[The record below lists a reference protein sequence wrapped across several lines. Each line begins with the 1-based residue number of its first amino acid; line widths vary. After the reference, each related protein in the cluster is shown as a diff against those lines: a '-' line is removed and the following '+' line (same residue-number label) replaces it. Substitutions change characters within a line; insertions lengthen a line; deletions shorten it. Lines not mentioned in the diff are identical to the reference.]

1 MYESFWQLRNKPF
14 ESGVDR
20 RFYYPGESQQAALLK
35 LRYAI
40 ESRHSGAILAGPSG
54 SGKTLAVE
62 MLKGMLGESF
72 SPQVHVVFPQMTTA
86 ELLDYLADELSGTG
100 GGSHTAES
108 VRRIERFLTENAQ
121 AGRHAVIL
129 VDEAQLL
136 DDPPTLETLRLL
148 LNFQTDGRPTL
159 TLVLVGQ
166 TGLLPILDRTP
177 SLEERLAVKCLIR
190 PFTPDETASY
200 VEHRLRVAGAQKAI
214 FDPSS
219 LTTLHTLT
227 RGIARRIN
235 RLCDLALLIAYAEG
249 QRTVTAGLV
258 ESISQELVS
267 VVPD

>member
-1 MYESFWQLRNKPF
+1 MYESYWQLQSKPF
-14 ESGVDR
+14 ESGADR

-40 ESRHSGAILAGPSG
+40 ESRHCGAILAGPSG
-54 SGKTLAVE
+54 VGKTLAVE
-62 MLKGMLGESF
+62 MLKSMLGECF
-72 SPQVHVVFPQMTTA
+72 SPQVHLVFPQLAVA
-86 ELLDYLADELSGTG
+86 ELLDYLADELAGTG
-100 GGSHTAES
+100 GGTNTAES

-121 AGRHAVIL
+121 AGRHSLIFI
-129 VDEAQLL
+129 DEAQLL
-136 DDPPTLETLRLL
+136 DDPPILETLRLL
-148 LNFQTDGRPTL
+148 LNFQSDGRPTL
-159 TLVLVGQ
+159 TLVLAGQ

-190 PFTPDETASY
+190 PFTADETASY
-200 VEHRLRVAGAQKAI
+200 VEHRLRVAGAQRPI

-219 LTTLHTLT
+219 LSALYTLT

-249 QRTVTAGLV
+249 QHTITAGLV

-267 VVPD
+267 VVPE